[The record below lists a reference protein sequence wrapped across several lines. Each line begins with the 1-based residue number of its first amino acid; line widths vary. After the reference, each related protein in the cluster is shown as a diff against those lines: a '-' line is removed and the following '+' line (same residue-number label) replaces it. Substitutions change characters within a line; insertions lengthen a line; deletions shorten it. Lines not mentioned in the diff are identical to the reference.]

1 MVRELWYRHLA
12 IADRLI
18 VEARDC
24 IDNQKQ
30 HLSVLEQDGEDTSR
44 AVALLGL
51 LNETLHLMHWHRATI
66 LEKVA
71 AYKSLELSQDADAPG
86 DGLAERSYGG
96 RPKAR
101 QVRAATVRG

>member
-1 MVRELWYRHLA
+1 MVREIWYRHLA

-44 AVALLGL
+44 AAALLQL
-51 LNETLHLMHWHRATI
+51 LQETLHLMHCHRATI

-71 AYKSLELSQDADAPG
+71 AYKSLELSKSADTCGEARKPRSNYRLPG
-86 DGLAERSYGG
+86 
-96 RPKAR
+96 
-101 QVRAATVRG
+101 

>member
-1 MVRELWYRHLA
+1 MVREIWYRHLA

-24 IDNQKQ
+24 IDSQKQ
-30 HLSVLEQDGEDTSR
+30 HLSLLEQDGEDTSR

-51 LNETLHLMHWHRATI
+51 LEETLHLMHWHRATI

-71 AYKSLELSQDADAPG
+71 AYESLELRRDADQPG
-86 DGLAERSYGG
+86 DELAERSYH
-96 RPKAR
+96 RLPS
-101 QVRAATVRG
+101 

>member
-1 MVRELWYRHLA
+1 MVREIWYRHLA

-44 AVALLGL
+44 AAALLQL
-51 LNETLHLMHWHRATI
+51 LQETLHLMHCHRATI

-71 AYKSLELSQDADAPG
+71 AYKSLELSKSAEECGETRELRSNYRLPG
-86 DGLAERSYGG
+86 
-96 RPKAR
+96 
-101 QVRAATVRG
+101 